1 MRRRELCASW
11 RPGFSATDLRA
22 VESRRWL
29 YGKHL
34 IRGYVSATVSPG
46 GVGKTTLEL
55 TEAIALATGRDLLGV
70 PVRERV
76 RVWHYN
82 LVDPRDEL
90 LWRVWAICEQFSI
103 DPCELEGWLFLDSGS
118 DCKMIV
124 AEPADG
130 MVVPTVAAEQVI
142 DQMER
147 LDIGLLQVDP
157 LVKSHYA
164 EE

>member
-1 MRRRELCASW
+1 MSVLSGAQTRIVRVMAS
-11 RPGFSATDLRA
+11 GFSATDLRA
-22 VESRRWL
+22 VEPRRWL

-124 AEPADG
+124 AGPADG
-130 MVVPTVAAEQVI
+130 MVVPTVTCEWLTPGCVCAAEC
-142 DQMER
+142 
-147 LDIGLLQVDP
+147 
-157 LVKSHYA
+157 SCSCS
-164 EE
+164 